1 MCNLKKQKK
10 MMTKEKVKKE
20 VVANYKK
27 NSFYVK
33 VKKCCC
39 SCAFKDLTRASGTR
53 WCTKHDKKVKPCDSC
68 RAWRMSRQ
76 LKMAGFAC
84 GRVKRVEYLL
94 YLRSALEERGLTE
107 YFYDD
112 WLAERIAEIR
122 AAFEQQFGT
131 IYEDM

>member
-1 MCNLKKQKK
+1 MK
-10 MMTKEKVKKE
+10 TKEKVKKE

-68 RAWRMSRQ
+68 RAWRLCRR
-76 LKMAGFAC
+76 F
-84 GRVKRVEYLL
+84 
-94 YLRSALEERGLTE
+94 
-107 YFYDD
+107 
-112 WLAERIAEIR
+112 
-122 AAFEQQFGT
+122 
-131 IYEDM
+131 